1 MQINLHFHSP
11 CTIFAKKRMKMKRT
25 TLIDEQET
33 MPRSSIRLLMN
44 SGRSMEEIAQALD
57 KDIDTVKRL
66 SK

>member
-1 MQINLHFHSP
+1 
-11 CTIFAKKRMKMKRT
+11 MKMKRT

-33 MPRSSIRLLMN
+33 MPRSSIRTLMN